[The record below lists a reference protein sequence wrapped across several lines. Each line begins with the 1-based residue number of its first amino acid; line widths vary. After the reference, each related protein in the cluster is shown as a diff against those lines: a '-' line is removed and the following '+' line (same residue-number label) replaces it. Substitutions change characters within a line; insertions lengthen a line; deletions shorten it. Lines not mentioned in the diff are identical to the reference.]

1 MRVAIIS
8 DSPSLPTGF
17 ARTTRSLVKALV
29 DTGHTVS
36 CYGLGIF
43 EEVFDRSRYPCKIW
57 PAGDNDEKLREM
69 FLPFAAS
76 EKPDAILINYD
87 LMTTL
92 SWMRFLTKS
101 VAGVEVISHL
111 IIDGLPVYPELL
123 KPLDKCAAI
132 IVVTQSAQAQVAAVV
147 SAPVY
152 YLPHMVDCE
161 KFRPLK
167 NAETVKRT
175 LFSDSFVIGT
185 VAQNRS
191 RKQLVQTLH
200 AIRLLR
206 DAGRKPVFLLHT
218 DRVRGLRVGG
228 KPLRKIVDYFE
239 IADVVHI
246 TESHRQADAA
256 AEDATSNFSR
266 FGASLKLH
274 ELGALTVAERLNL
287 CDVAVIGSAYGGFE
301 YGIIEAQSCGIPV
314 CVTDDDGNMM
324 EVAGR
329 ACEPLRPAFFEFT
342 DYGAK
347 VWKVSPETIAAAIAR
362 LMDDPHRRRELQAS
376 GAQNARRYDLTTN
389 ESSIAATLRL
399 ILDSLPLPQR
409 LDAPVRRVIAGR
421 G

>member
-17 ARTTRSLVKALV
+17 ARTTRSLAKALV
-29 DTGHTVS
+29 DTGHEVS

-43 EEVFDRSRYPCKIW
+43 GEVFDRTHYPCKIW

-69 FLPFAAS
+69 FLPFVVS

-101 VAGVEVISHL
+101 VAGVEIISHL

-123 KPLDKCAAI
+123 KPLNVCAAI
-132 IVVTQSAQAQVAAVV
+132 IVVTQCAQAQVAAAV

-175 LFSDSFVIGT
+175 LFADSFVIGT

-228 KPLRKIVDYFE
+228 KPLRKIVEYFGIE
-239 IADVVHI
+239 DIVHI
-246 TESHRQADAA
+246 TESHHKADAA
-256 AEDATSNFSR
+256 AEDATAISSR
-266 FGASLKLH
+266 FGDSLQVH
-274 ELGALTVAERLNL
+274 ELHALTVAERLNL
-287 CDVAVIGSAYGGFE
+287 CDVAVVASAFGGFE

-347 VWKVSPETIAAAIAR
+347 VWKLSPETIATAIAQM
-362 LMDDPHRRRELQAS
+362 MDNPQRRQELQAS
-376 GAQNARRYDLTTN
+376 GAQNARRYDLAMN
-389 ESSIAATLRL
+389 ESRIAATLDQ
-399 ILDSLPLPQR
+399 ILDSLLR
-409 LDAPVRRVIAGR
+409 SRRKFERAMR
-421 G
+421 R